1 MLFIYIYINVILKH
15 KGYMPF
21 ALTGGYLSWNER
33 LRNYRAHQLKLLFTK
48 PKLLF
53 KAEIETVRNVS

>member
-1 MLFIYIYINVILKH
+1 
-15 KGYMPF
+15 MPF
-21 ALTGGYLSWNER
+21 ALTGGYLAWNER
-33 LRNYRAHQLKLLFTK
+33 LRNYRAHQLKLLSTK